1 MTQLRAATLLRLA
14 RSVAIQIGGGV
25 FVVAC
30 SGSSPFSATGSAG
43 GSGDTESS
51 GGAAGLTGGGSAA
64 LPSAGSSSGSSAFGG
79 SGLAESGG
87 SSGCKSSGAG
97 AANGGGAPGDG
108 GALGG
113 GGSSTGLA
121 GSENGGSSPSGGQ
134 TDSNCAAAFC
144 EDFESGKFDPGK
156 WTLAIQ
162 GANTASVQSAKS
174 AHGKY
179 AALFHYA
186 GTRGTWAMALAKALP
201 ASLATHHFG
210 RANVLLQAALANRHA
225 GLVTAGTTGFPTY
238 KYLEVASVGSTFQL
252 TFVDL
257 RSGGGESYAS
267 GGTIPNGR
275 WFCMTWEFNDA
286 PDGAKVSVDGV
297 QAFAKSPF
305 TFNGKSTGLVGGFTD
320 LAIGFRFWG
329 AGAVDP
335 ANDLYYDD
343 LALDPQ
349 PLACTK

>member
-1 MTQLRAATLLRLA
+1 MTPLRAATLRRLV
-14 RSVAIQIGGGV
+14 RSVAVQIGGGV

-30 SGSSPFSATGSAG
+30 SGSSPFSASGSAG
-43 GSGDTESS
+43 GSGDAESS
-51 GGAAGLTGGGSAA
+51 GGVAGLSAGGSSA
-64 LPSAGSSSGSSAFGG
+64 LPSAGRSSGSSGFGG
-79 SGLAESGG
+79 SDLAESGG
-87 SSGCKSSGAG
+87 MSGSESSGAG
-97 AANGGGAPGDG
+97 ARNSAGGAGDG
-108 GALGG
+108 GAFGG
-113 GGSSTGLA
+113 GGSATALA
-121 GSENGGSSPSGGQ
+121 GGEIGGSDPGGGQ
-134 TDSNCAAAFC
+134 TGSNCEAAFC
-144 EDFESGKFDPGK
+144 EDFESGKFDAGK

-162 GANTASVQSAKS
+162 GANSASVQSAKS

-186 GTRGTWAMALAKALP
+186 GTRGTWSMALAKGLP

-210 RANVLLQAALANRHA
+210 RANVLFQAPLANRHA

-305 TFNGKSTGLVGGFTD
+305 TLNGKSTGLVGGFTD

-329 AGAVDP
+329 SGAP

-343 LALDPQ
+343 LALDPE
-349 PLACTK
+349 PLACPK

>member
-1 MTQLRAATLLRLA
+1 VFGGAGLA
-14 RSVAIQIGGGV
+14 DSGGV
-25 FVVAC
+25 
-30 SGSSPFSATGSAG
+30 G
-43 GSGDTESS
+43 GSR
-51 GGAAGLTGGGSAA
+51 
-64 LPSAGSSSGSSAFGG
+64 P
-79 SGLAESGG
+79 
-87 SSGCKSSGAG
+87 SGAG
-97 AANGGGAPGDG
+97 ASNTAGAPSEG

-121 GSENGGSSPSGGQ
+121 GGENAGSGPSGGQ
-134 TDSNCAAAFC
+134 TGTGCTAAFC
-144 EDFESGKFDPGK
+144 EDFESGKFDAAK
-156 WTLAIQ
+156 WTLAVQ

-179 AALFHYA
+179 AARFHYA

-210 RANVLLQAALANRHA
+210 RASVLFQAALANRHA

-257 RSGGGESYAS
+257 KSGGGESYAS
-267 GGTIPNGR
+267 GGAIPSGR

-305 TFNGKSTGLVGGFTD
+305 TFNGQSTGLVGGFTD

-349 PLACTK
+349 PLTCPK